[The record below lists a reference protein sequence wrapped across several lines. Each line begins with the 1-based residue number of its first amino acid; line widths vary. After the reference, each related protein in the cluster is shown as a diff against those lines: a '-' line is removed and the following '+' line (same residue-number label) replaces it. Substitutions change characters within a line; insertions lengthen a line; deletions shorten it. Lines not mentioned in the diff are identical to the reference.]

1 MAKVSR
7 NQLKGIVKECLME
20 ILAEGLLHESPAAP
34 KRRQLNKRPKRS
46 AALVNEAKPQEDR
59 FSAAVE
65 STVSGLTNDPIMSSI
80 FRDTAMTTLQDQMGG
95 ETGQQVSGGS
105 NLVNEGHGQGAEL
118 EDLFGEA
125 TDRWA
130 SLAFT
135 EKKTM
140 P

>member
-1 MAKVSR
+1 MKVSR
-7 NQLKGIVKECLME
+7 NQLKNVVKECLME
-20 ILAEGLLHESPAAP
+20 ILAEGLLHESSDAPSRSRVAKKP
-34 KRRQLNKRPKRS
+34 KRKSTSMNASRPSVDKFES
-46 AALVNEAKPQEDR
+46 AVNE
-59 FSAAVE
+59 
-65 STVSGLTNDPIMSSI
+65 TVSGLTSDPIMTSI
-80 FRDTAMTTLQDQMGG
+80 FRDTAMTTLQDQLGG
-95 ETGQQVSGGS
+95 ETGQQVTGGS

>member
-20 ILAEGLLHESPAAP
+20 ILAEGLLHEESSAP
-34 KRRQLNKRPKRS
+34 ERTQLKASRPKQKI
-46 AALVNEAKPQEDR
+46 AENVEPELDKFE
-59 FSAAVE
+59 AAVND
-65 STVSGLTNDPIMSSI
+65 TVSGLTNDPIMTSI

-95 ETGQQVSGGS
+95 ETTPQVTSGNS
-105 NLVNEGHGQGAEL
+105 LVNENAQGAEL
-118 EDLFGEA
+118 EDFFSEA
-125 TDRWA
+125 SDRWA
-130 SLAFT
+130 SLAFA